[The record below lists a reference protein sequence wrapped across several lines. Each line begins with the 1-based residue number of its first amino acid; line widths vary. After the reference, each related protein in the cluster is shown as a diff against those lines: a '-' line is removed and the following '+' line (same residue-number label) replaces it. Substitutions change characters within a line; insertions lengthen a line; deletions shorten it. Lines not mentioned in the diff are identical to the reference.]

1 MVEDEEVLR
10 LSVSK
15 MLRKKGFSVVEAADG
30 YSALD
35 LFRARKNS
43 IDVILLDMTI
53 PGASSREVVLE
64 AGKIRPDI
72 RIVLTSAYSRSVA
85 PSLDVPQI
93 KGFVRKPFQIDE
105 LVQLLR
111 ATLST

>member
-1 MVEDEEVLR
+1 
-10 LSVSK
+10 
-15 MLRKKGFSVVEAADG
+15 MLRKKGFSVVEAGDG

-53 PGASSREVVLE
+53 PGASSREVILE

-72 RIVLTSAYSRSVA
+72 RIVLTSAYSRSMAV
-85 PSLDVPQI
+85 PSIDAPQI